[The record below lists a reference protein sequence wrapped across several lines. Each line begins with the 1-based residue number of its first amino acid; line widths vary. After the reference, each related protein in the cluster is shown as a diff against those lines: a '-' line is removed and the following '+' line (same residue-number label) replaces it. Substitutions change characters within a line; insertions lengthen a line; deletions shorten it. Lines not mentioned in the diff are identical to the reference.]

1 MPTGRTVEGS
11 IPLFSATYAVVVL
24 VNHRI
29 MEDGGRVG
37 DPRLFGKQE
46 PIKLGWLRLL
56 LLPQSNMVFEA
67 LR

>member
-1 MPTGRTVEGS
+1 
-11 IPLFSATYAVVVL
+11 VVVL